1 MAKAIVI
8 NKQLPLSLLEIIKFQ
23 LNFYCFNNK
32 IRLSPAQ
39 LDCLSLLGLYGEINM
54 ADFCVEV
61 VNQEIFGNVQ
71 TTRNFITK
79 CCKDELVVRTGLGNK
94 FLANIREA
102 DAICEVVRVFEDAN
116 VTHVAGKIDPQS
128 DIKTIETELALK
140 DLETVEK
147 RLQTIEKD
155 VRAGDK
161 SAIRCSQ
168 ILKNLISVCKDIFSK
183 C

>member
-1 MAKAIVI
+1 MAKAVVI

-54 ADFCVEV
+54 ADFCTEV

-79 CCKDELVVRTGLGNK
+79 CCKDKLVVRTGLGNK
-94 FLANIREA
+94 FLKVNSNI
-102 DAICEVVRVFEDAN
+102 DL
-116 VTHVAGKIDPQS
+116 VTSGNILLNLKLYFVETNKI
-128 DIKTIETELALK
+128 
-140 DLETVEK
+140 
-147 RLQTIEKD
+147 
-155 VRAGDK
+155 
-161 SAIRCSQ
+161 
-168 ILKNLISVCKDIFSK
+168 
-183 C
+183 

>member
-94 FLANIREA
+94 FLKINSNIDIVTA
-102 DAICEVVRVFEDAN
+102 GN
-116 VTHVAGKIDPQS
+116 VLLNLKLYYV
-128 DIKTIETELALK
+128 ETN
-140 DLETVEK
+140 
-147 RLQTIEKD
+147 
-155 VRAGDK
+155 K
-161 SAIRCSQ
+161 S
-168 ILKNLISVCKDIFSK
+168 
-183 C
+183 